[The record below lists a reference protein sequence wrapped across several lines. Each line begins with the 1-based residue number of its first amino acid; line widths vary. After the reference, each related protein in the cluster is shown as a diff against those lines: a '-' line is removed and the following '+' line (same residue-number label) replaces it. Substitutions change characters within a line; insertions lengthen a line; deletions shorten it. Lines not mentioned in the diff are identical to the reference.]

1 MSGLLHYTIRMGCF
15 AHWYEWQEDCWGF
28 RMGSWTAYSMWTLPE
43 NDTSFFFLSSLIIIL
58 FYSRF
63 IVLMSLSLFVCHYYP
78 CWHSFVAQSA
88 EVTHVQDRCWFFSQ
102 CGVSGPDT
110 SLLSGRRGT
119 FVLVVG
125 SNDSTDR
132 ALPHKRISKEQEN
145 KGRFQLRREETA
157 QPFFKV
163 FISRGLN
170 KITKKMR
177 QTPFWISRLFC
188 LCLSSLNKV
197 K

>member
-15 AHWYEWQEDCWGF
+15 AHWYEWQEDCWEF

-43 NDTSFFFLSSLIIIL
+43 NDTSFFLLSSLIIIL

-110 SLLSGRRGT
+110 AHVAAFRAQRDVRVSSREQWLDQQSAASQTDFQRAGKRGEISAQKRRDCT
-119 FVLVVG
+119 AFFQ
-125 SNDSTDR
+125 SF
-132 ALPHKRISKEQEN
+132 HFKR
-145 KGRFQLRREETA
+145 
-157 QPFFKV
+157 P
-163 FISRGLN
+163 
-170 KITKKMR
+170 
-177 QTPFWISRLFC
+177 
-188 LCLSSLNKV
+188 
-197 K
+197 